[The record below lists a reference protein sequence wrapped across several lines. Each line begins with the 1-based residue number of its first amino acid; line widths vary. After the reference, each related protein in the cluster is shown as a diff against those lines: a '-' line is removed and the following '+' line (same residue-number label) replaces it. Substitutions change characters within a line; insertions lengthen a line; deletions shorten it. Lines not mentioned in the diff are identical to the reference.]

1 MSTFARQDHP
11 CYTKVTCSL
20 SLVTRASADTAVI
33 FSFLR
38 IFNNWKESLL
48 LLREPF
54 DFDSELR
61 PRSHPS
67 RVWIFEV
74 MASRPMSS

>member
-38 IFNNWKESLL
+38 IFNN
-48 LLREPF
+48 
-54 DFDSELR
+54 
-61 PRSHPS
+61 
-67 RVWIFEV
+67 
-74 MASRPMSS
+74 